1 MDDRHYMWVSQGSQ
15 GSLDEMKQRLFS
27 VRAGVRAR
35 TVGRGYQGLD
45 FLKVLRFSFPVPVVS
60 LSAND
65 EVSLFG
71 SLLLQKTLKIYH
83 LRFALV
89 KIELYLQASLL
100 ETREMRY
107 QQIPNVATSLWL
119 DSAKDFQMTVTVFYF
134 MTIF

>member
-27 VRAGVRAR
+27 VRAR

-45 FLKVLRFSFPVPVVS
+45 FLKVLRFSFPVPVVG

-83 LRFALV
+83 WRFALV

-100 ETREMRY
+100 GTREMRY

>member
-27 VRAGVRAR
+27 VRAR
-35 TVGRGYQGLD
+35 TVGKGYQGLD
-45 FLKVLRFSFPVPVVS
+45 FLKVLRFSFPVPVVG

-100 ETREMRY
+100 GTREMRY

>member
-27 VRAGVRAR
+27 VRER
-35 TVGRGYQGLD
+35 TVGRGYSGLD
-45 FLKVLRFSFPVPVVS
+45 FLKVLRFSFPVPVVG

-83 LRFALV
+83 LRFELV

-100 ETREMRY
+100 GTREMRY

>member
-27 VRAGVRAR
+27 VRAR
-35 TVGRGYQGLD
+35 TVGRGYSGLD
-45 FLKVLRFSFPVPVVS
+45 FLKVLRFSFPVPVVG

-100 ETREMRY
+100 GTREMRY

>member
-27 VRAGVRAR
+27 VRAR

-100 ETREMRY
+100 GTREMRY

>member
-27 VRAGVRAR
+27 VRAR

-45 FLKVLRFSFPVPVVS
+45 FLKVLRFSFPVPVVG

-100 ETREMRY
+100 GTREMRY

>member
-27 VRAGVRAR
+27 VRARR
-35 TVGRGYQGLD
+35 VGRGYQGLD
-45 FLKVLRFSFPVPVVS
+45 FLKVLRFSFPVPVVG

-71 SLLLQKTLKIYH
+71 SLLLQKTLKSYH

-89 KIELYLQASLL
+89 KIEPYLQASLL
-100 ETREMRY
+100 GTREMRY

>member
-27 VRAGVRAR
+27 VRAR

-45 FLKVLRFSFPVPVVS
+45 FLKVLRFSFPVPVVG

-100 ETREMRY
+100 GTREMRY

-119 DSAKDFQMTVTVFYF
+119 DSSKDFQMTVTIFYF
-134 MTIF
+134 LTIF

>member
-15 GSLDEMKQRLFS
+15 GSLDQMKQRLFS
-27 VRAGVRAR
+27 VRAR

-45 FLKVLRFSFPVPVVS
+45 FLKVLRFSFPVPVVG

-83 LRFALV
+83 WRFALV
-89 KIELYLQASLL
+89 KIELYLQASLPG
-100 ETREMRY
+100 TREMRY

>member
-27 VRAGVRAR
+27 VRAR

-45 FLKVLRFSFPVPVVS
+45 FLKVLRFSFPVPVVG

-65 EVSLFG
+65 EVSLFHLFG

-100 ETREMRY
+100 GTREMRY

-119 DSAKDFQMTVTVFYF
+119 DSSKDFQMTVTIFYIL
-134 MTIF
+134 TIF

>member
-27 VRAGVRAR
+27 VRAR

-45 FLKVLRFSFPVPVVS
+45 FLKVLRFSFPVPVVG

-83 LRFALV
+83 LRFAPV
-89 KIELYLQASLL
+89 KIELHLYASLL
-100 ETREMRY
+100 GTREMRY
-107 QQIPNVATSLWL
+107 QQIPNVATSQWL